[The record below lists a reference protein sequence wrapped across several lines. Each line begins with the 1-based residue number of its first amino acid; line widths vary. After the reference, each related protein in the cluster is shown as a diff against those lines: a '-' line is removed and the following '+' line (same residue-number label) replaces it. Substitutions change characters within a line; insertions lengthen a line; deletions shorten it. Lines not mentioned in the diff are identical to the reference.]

1 MPSENLLLIAD
12 SEKDADMLYTTD
24 LFVLDSRL
32 AGAMVIWRVMG
43 KTPVYSL
50 ATTRRISIFHPR
62 HGGQNKENHKEEN
75 RVSQKDRSE

>member
-12 SEKDADMLYTTD
+12 NEKDADMLYTTD

-43 KTPVYSL
+43 QNPVYSL
-50 ATTRRISIFHPR
+50 ATT
-62 HGGQNKENHKEEN
+62 
-75 RVSQKDRSE
+75 